1 MAHSKL
7 YRSFI
12 ILQEDERGHS
22 ISKDKPLSGYAKIEV
37 KGSSC
42 KVAFYAQNLKQEYS
56 NCHMML
62 ICNKKDTKTLISL
75 GAMNIT
81 EQGKV
86 ESSLEHDADNIGS
99 TGVCYDK
106 IVGAA
111 ICKEVA
117 GKMVY
122 LMCGFLNGEQP
133 TNNWK
138 DYSKV
143 NCEKTA
149 KKEEKKSYV
158 KEEKKYDDK
167 DHDYSDKKY
176 DHDEKEHYHEKDEK
190 KYKNDYEYHHGKD
203 DKKYDHEEDYE
214 YHHGNKKDKD
224 NYDEEY
230 YDKDDKKDKDY
241 HDKYDKHDDEKEDC
255 GCDDRPNEFDAY
267 EESIKIEGLERNKC
281 EGEFEVKGAMGEFFM
296 NVVEGLEEVTVTDE
310 IKNTKWYKVPVK
322 CFEDMCNICHYN
334 KYTTLYYPM
343 INYYPYIIQKGHF
356 MVGLKC
362 NEQGKIKY
370 LVYGVHGCKD
380 KMSQPYSGKTG
391 FVTFVP
397 DSEGSNTGCWLM
409 FYDFRNSM
417 VVVPMK

>member
-22 ISKDKPLSGYAKIEV
+22 VSKEKPLSGYAKIEV
-37 KGSSC
+37 KGNKC
-42 KVAFYAQNLKQEYS
+42 KVAFYAQNLKKEYGS
-56 NCHMML
+56 CHMML
-62 ICNKKDTKTLISL
+62 ICNKKDTKALVGL

-86 ESSLEHDADNIGS
+86 ENSLEHDADNIGG
-99 TGVCYDK
+99 TGISYDK

-138 DYSKV
+138 DYKHVSCTKSQ
-143 NCEKTA
+143 
-149 KKEEKKSYV
+149 KEEKKSYV
-158 KEEKKYDDK
+158 KDCDDK
-167 DHDYSDKKY
+167 E
-176 DHDEKEHYHEKDEK
+176 DEKHKHKHHDDDCDSEKE
-190 KYKNDYEYHHGKD
+190 
-203 DKKYDHEEDYE
+203 
-214 YHHGNKKDKD
+214 NKKEHENK
-224 NYDEEY
+224 EE
-230 YDKDDKKDKDY
+230 
-241 HDKYDKHDDEKEDC
+241 HEKHDDCDKKEDEC
-255 GCDDRPNEFDAY
+255 GCKDRPNKFDEY
-267 EESIKIEGLERNKC
+267 EESIQVEGLERGQ
-281 EGEFEVKGAMGEFFM
+281 EDTIELRGAMGEFFM
-296 NVVEGLEEVTVTDE
+296 NVVEGLEEVKMTDD
-310 IKNTKWYKVPVK
+310 IKNTKWFKVPVK

-343 INYYPYIIQKGHF
+343 INYYPYIIQKGCF

-362 NEQGKIKY
+362 NDKGKIKY
-370 LVYGVHGCKD
+370 LIYGVHGCKD

-397 DSEGSNTGCWLM
+397 DKEGSDTGCWLM

>member
-22 ISKDKPLSGYAKIEV
+22 VSKDKPLSGYAKIEV
-37 KGSSC
+37 KGNKC
-42 KVAFYAQNLKQEYS
+42 KVAFYAQNLKKEYGS
-56 NCHMML
+56 CHMML
-62 ICNKKDTKTLISL
+62 ICNKKDTKTLIGL

-86 ESSLEHDADNIGS
+86 EKSLEHDADNIGG
-99 TGVCYDK
+99 TGIGYDK

-111 ICKEVA
+111 ICKEIA

-138 DYSKV
+138 DYKSV
-143 NCEKTA
+143 DCEKSH

-158 KEEKKYDDK
+158 KDHQE
-167 DHDYSDKKY
+167 DHDDNHS
-176 DHDEKEHYHEKDEK
+176 DHDEDKNHKEDEK
-190 KYKNDYEYHHGKD
+190 ESYD
-203 DKKYDHEEDYE
+203 DNNKEE
-214 YHHGNKKDKD
+214 
-224 NYDEEY
+224 NYEY
-230 YDKDDKKDKDY
+230 YDKQ
-241 HDKYDKHDDEKEDC
+241 DDESC
-255 GCDDRPNEFDAY
+255 GCDERPNKFDEY
-267 EESIKIEGLERNKC
+267 EESIEVENLERSYEDKIERD
-281 EGEFEVKGAMGEFFM
+281 FEIKGTMGEFFM
-296 NVVEGLEEVTVTDE
+296 NIVDGLEEVKMTDD
-310 IKNTKWYKVPVK
+310 IKNTKWFKVPVK

-343 INYYPYIIQKGHF
+343 MNYYPYIVQKGHF

-362 NEQGKIKY
+362 NEKGKIKY
-370 LVYGVHGCKD
+370 LVYGIHGCKD

-397 DSEGSNTGCWLM
+397 DNEGSNTGCWLM

>member
-22 ISKDKPLSGYAKIEV
+22 VSKDKPLSGYAKIEV
-37 KGSSC
+37 KGNNC
-42 KVAFYAQNLKQEYS
+42 KVAFYAQNLKKEYGD
-56 NCHMML
+56 CHMML
-62 ICNKKDTKTLISL
+62 ICNKKDTKTLVGL

-86 ESSLEHDADNIGS
+86 ESSLEHDADNIGG
-99 TGVCYDK
+99 TGVSYDK

-138 DYSKV
+138 DYGKLECGKSH
-143 NCEKTA
+143 

-158 KEEKKYDDK
+158 KDDKKCDEKDYDKKHYHDKDDK
-167 DHDYSDKKY
+167 DDKKY
-176 DHDEKEHYHEKDEK
+176 KDDKDDK
-190 KYKNDYEYHHGKD
+190 KYKDDYEYHHGDDDED
-203 DKKYDHEEDYE
+203 DKKYDPEEDYE
-214 YHHGNKKDKD
+214 YHHGKG
-224 NYDEEY
+224 
-230 YDKDDKKDKDY
+230 
-241 HDKYDKHDDEKEDC
+241 EKEDDDDDC
-255 GCDDRPNEFDAY
+255 GCDNRPNEFDEY
-267 EESIKIEGLERNKC
+267 EESIQIDGLERHEKL
-281 EGEFEVKGAMGEFFM
+281 EVKGAMGEFFM
-296 NVVEGLEEVTVTDE
+296 NVVEGLEEVNVTDE

-343 INYYPYIIQKGHF
+343 INYYPYIIQKGNF

-362 NEQGKIKY
+362 NDKGKIKY
-370 LVYGVHGCKD
+370 LVYGIHGCKD

-397 DSEGSNTGCWLM
+397 DKEGSNTGCWLM

>member
-22 ISKDKPLSGYAKIEV
+22 VSKDKPLSGYAKIEV
-37 KGSSC
+37 KGNKC
-42 KVAFYAQNLKQEYS
+42 KVAFYAQNLKKEYGS
-56 NCHMML
+56 CHMML
-62 ICNKKDTKTLISL
+62 ICNKKDTKTLIGL

-86 ESSLEHDADNIGS
+86 EKSLEHDADNIGG
-99 TGVCYDK
+99 TGIGYDK

-111 ICKEVA
+111 ICKEIG

-138 DYSKV
+138 DYKCV
-143 NCEKTA
+143 DCEKSY

-158 KEEKKYDDK
+158 KDYEEEHDDNHKDCDEDK
-167 DHDYSDKKY
+167 DPENFDHHDKYHKEDEEECSD
-176 DHDEKEHYHEKDEK
+176 DNNKD
-190 KYKNDYEYHHGKD
+190 
-203 DKKYDHEEDYE
+203 
-214 YHHGNKKDKD
+214 D
-224 NYDEEY
+224 NYDY
-230 YDKDDKKDKDY
+230 YDEQDDDS
-241 HDKYDKHDDEKEDC
+241 C
-255 GCDDRPNEFDAY
+255 GCDERPNKFDEY
-267 EESIKIEGLERNKC
+267 EESIEVENLERSHEDKYENKL
-281 EGEFEVKGAMGEFFM
+281 EIKGAMGEFFM
-296 NVVEGLEEVTVTDE
+296 NIVDGLEEVEMTDD

-343 INYYPYIIQKGHF
+343 MNYYPYIIQKGHF

-362 NEQGKIKY
+362 NEKGKIKY
-370 LVYGVHGCKD
+370 LVYGIHGCKD

-397 DSEGSNTGCWLM
+397 DSDGSNTGCWLM

>member
-22 ISKDKPLSGYAKIEV
+22 VSKDKPLSGYAKIEV
-37 KGSSC
+37 KGDKC
-42 KVAFYAQNLKQEYS
+42 KVAFYAQNLKKEYGS
-56 NCHMML
+56 CHMML

-75 GAMNIT
+75 GTMNIT

-86 ESSLEHDADNIGS
+86 EKSLEHDADNIGG
-99 TGVCYDK
+99 TGIGYDK

-111 ICKEVA
+111 ICKEIG

-138 DYSKV
+138 DYKRV
-143 NCEKTA
+143 NCEKSH

-158 KEEKKYDDK
+158 KDCDDK
-167 DHDYSDKKY
+167 DEHKHKHCHDDECDCDCHDKHHKDEDCDCHHKHDDCDCHHKHDDDDCDDKY
-176 DHDEKEHYHEKDEK
+176 DEDNKHHHDDDEDCDYYYEKH
-190 KYKNDYEYHHGKD
+190 
-203 DKKYDHEEDYE
+203 
-214 YHHGNKKDKD
+214 
-224 NYDEEY
+224 
-230 YDKDDKKDKDY
+230 DKDDN
-241 HDKYDKHDDEKEDC
+241 DC
-255 GCDDRPNEFDAY
+255 GCDERPNKFDEY
-267 EESIKIEGLERNKC
+267 EESIDVQNLNRSHSSGLEL
-281 EGEFEVKGAMGEFFM
+281 KGAMGEFFM
-296 NVVEGLEEVTVTDE
+296 NIVDGLEEVEMTDD
-310 IKNTKWYKVPVK
+310 IKNTKWFKVPVK

-362 NEQGKIKY
+362 NEKGKIKY
-370 LVYGVHGCKD
+370 LVYGIHGCKD

-397 DSEGSNTGCWLM
+397 DSEGANTGCWLM

>member
-22 ISKDKPLSGYAKIEV
+22 VSKDKPLSGYAKIEV
-37 KGSSC
+37 KGNNC
-42 KVAFYAQNLKQEYS
+42 KVAFYAQNLKKEYGD
-56 NCHMML
+56 CHMML
-62 ICNKKDTKTLISL
+62 ICNKKDTKTLVGL

-99 TGVCYDK
+99 TGVSYDK

-111 ICKEVA
+111 ICKDVA

-138 DYSKV
+138 DYGKLE
-143 NCEKTA
+143 CEKSH

-158 KEEKKYDDK
+158 KDVKEKEKEKEKEKKNGCDK
-167 DHDYSDKKY
+167 CEDKYKESYEHYHGDDKKY
-176 DHDEKEHYHEKDEK
+176 DLKE
-190 KYKNDYEYHHGKD
+190 DYEYHHGKCEED
-203 DKKYDHEEDYE
+203 DKAE
-214 YHHGNKKDKD
+214 KK
-224 NYDEEY
+224 
-230 YDKDDKKDKDY
+230 
-241 HDKYDKHDDEKEDC
+241 EKEKEKC
-255 GCDDRPNEFDAY
+255 GCEDRPNEFDEY
-267 EESIKIEGLERNKC
+267 EESIKVDGLDRNSK
-281 EGEFEVKGAMGEFFM
+281 FEIKGAMGEFFM
-296 NVVEGLEEVTVTDE
+296 NVVEGLEEANITDE
-310 IKNTKWYKVPVK
+310 IQNTKWYKVPVN

-362 NEQGKIKY
+362 NDKGKIKY
-370 LVYGVHGCKD
+370 LVYGIHGCKD

-397 DSEGSNTGCWLM
+397 DKEGSNTGCWLM

>member
-22 ISKDKPLSGYAKIEV
+22 VSKDKPLSGYAKIEV
-37 KGSSC
+37 KGDKC
-42 KVAFYAQNLKQEYS
+42 KVAFYAQNLKKEYGS
-56 NCHMML
+56 CHMML
-62 ICNKKDTKTLISL
+62 ICNKKDTKTLIGL

-86 ESSLEHDADNIGS
+86 ETSLEHDADNIGG
-99 TGVCYDK
+99 TGIGYDK

-133 TNNWK
+133 SNNWK
-138 DYSKV
+138 DYKQV
-143 NCEKTA
+143 NCAKSH
-149 KKEEKKSYV
+149 KKEEKKAYV
-158 KEEKKYDDK
+158 KDESNDKAKEKEKKYHDD
-167 DHDYSDKKY
+167 
-176 DHDEKEHYHEKDEK
+176 EC
-190 KYKNDYEYHHGKD
+190 KD
-203 DKKYDHEEDYE
+203 DKKKNDHED
-214 YHHGNKKDKD
+214 KKHK
-224 NYDEEY
+224 DEEY
-230 YDKDDKKDKDY
+230 DCKKNEDCDCEKCKDNEKDED
-241 HDKYDKHDDEKEDC
+241 DC
-255 GCDDRPNEFDAY
+255 GCKDRPNKFDEY
-267 EESIKIEGLERNKC
+267 EDGIEVEALDRNCKEKLEL
-281 EGEFEVKGAMGEFFM
+281 KGAMGEFFM
-296 NVVEGLEEVTVTDE
+296 NVVDGLEEVHMTDD

-343 INYYPYIIQKGHF
+343 INYYPYIVQKGHF
-356 MVGLKC
+356 VVGLKC
-362 NEQGKIKY
+362 DEKGKIKY
-370 LVYGVHGCKD
+370 LVYGVHGAKD

-397 DSEGSNTGCWLM
+397 DKEGSNTGCWLM

>member
-1 MAHSKL
+1 MNNSNRRISTLAHSKL

-22 ISKDKPLSGYAKIEV
+22 VSKDKPLSGYAKIEV
-37 KGSSC
+37 KGNNC
-42 KVAFYAQNLKQEYS
+42 KVAFYAQNLKKEYG

-62 ICNKKDTKTLISL
+62 ICNKKDTKTLVGL

-99 TGVCYDK
+99 TGVSYDK

-138 DYSKV
+138 DYGKLE
-143 NCEKTA
+143 CEKSH

-158 KEEKKYDDK
+158 KEDKKCDEKDE
-167 DHDYSDKKY
+167 DKKY
-176 DHDEKEHYHEKDEK
+176 YHDSD
-190 KYKNDYEYHHGKD
+190 D
-203 DKKYDHEEDYE
+203 DKYNDDCE
-214 YHHGNKKDKD
+214 HHHHDD
-224 NYDEEY
+224 
-230 YDKDDKKDKDY
+230 DKDDKKHDSDEDCDY
-241 HDKYDKHDDEKEDC
+241 KHGKGEKDEKDEKDDC
-255 GCDDRPNEFDAY
+255 GCDDRPNEFDEY
-267 EESIKIEGLERNKC
+267 EDSIKVDGLDRHDKLEI
-281 EGEFEVKGAMGEFFM
+281 KGAMGEFFM
-296 NVVEGLEEVTVTDE
+296 NVVEGLEEVHVTDE

-343 INYYPYIIQKGHF
+343 INYYPYIIQKGNF

-362 NEQGKIKY
+362 NDKGKIKY
-370 LVYGVHGCKD
+370 LVYGIHGCKD

-397 DSEGSNTGCWLM
+397 DKEGSNTGCWLM